1 MNDLILNVY
10 NDNDEVVKTCKAQF
24 VELRFGAV
32 RSIMKLLKV
41 DQIETNLELMNAIS
55 DAWEQLTVILGK
67 CFPEMEDS
75 DWDNVKMS
83 ELIPVVVSILKSSF
97 AKMMDIPKEKNS

>member
-10 NDNDEVVKTCKAQF
+10 DNDDNIVKTCKAQF

-55 DAWEQLTVILGK
+55 NAWEQLTVILGK

-83 ELIPVVVSILKSSF
+83 ELLPVVVSILKSSF
-97 AKMMDIPKEKNS
+97 AKMMDIPKEKN

>member
-10 NDNDEVVKTCKAQF
+10 NDNDEVIKTCKAQF

-55 DAWEQLTVILGK
+55 NAWEQLTVILGK
-67 CFPEMEDS
+67 CFPEMDDS

-97 AKMMDIPKEKNS
+97 AKMMDIPKEKN

>member
-1 MNDLILNVY
+1 MNELILNVY
-10 NDNDEVVKTCKAQF
+10 NDNDEVIKTCTAQF
-24 VELRFGAV
+24 VELRFGAI

-55 DAWEQLTVILGK
+55 GAWEQLTVILGK
-67 CFPEMEDS
+67 CFPEMDDS

-83 ELIPVVVSILKSSF
+83 ELIPVVISILKSSF
-97 AKMMDIPKEKNS
+97 AKMMDIPREKNS

>member
-1 MNDLILNVY
+1 MNDLLLNVY

-55 DAWEQLTVILGK
+55 NAWEQLTVILGK

>member
-1 MNDLILNVY
+1 MNELILNVY
-10 NDNDEVVKTCKAQF
+10 NDNDEVIKTCNAQF
-24 VELRFGAV
+24 VELRFGAI

-55 DAWEQLTVILGK
+55 GAWEQLTGILGK
-67 CFPEMEDS
+67 CFPEMTES

-97 AKMMDIPKEKNS
+97 AKMMDIPREKNS

>member
-55 DAWEQLTVILGK
+55 NAWEQLTAILGK

>member
-10 NDNDEVVKTCKAQF
+10 NDNDEVIKTCKAQF
-24 VELRFGAV
+24 VELRFGAI

-55 DAWEQLTVILGK
+55 NAWEQLTVILGK
-67 CFPEMEDS
+67 CFPEMDDA

-83 ELIPVVVSILKSSF
+83 ELIPVVVSILKQSF
-97 AKMMDIPKEKNS
+97 SKMMDIPREKNS

>member
-1 MNDLILNVY
+1 MNELILNVY
-10 NDNDEVVKTCKAQF
+10 NDNDEVIKTCTAQF
-24 VELRFGAV
+24 VELRFGAI

-55 DAWEQLTVILGK
+55 GAWEQLTVILGK
-67 CFPEMEDS
+67 CFPEMDDS

-83 ELIPVVVSILKSSF
+83 ELIPVVISILKSSF

>member
-1 MNDLILNVY
+1 MNELILNVY
-10 NDNDEVVKTCKAQF
+10 NDNDEVIKTCKAQF
-24 VELRFGAV
+24 VELRFGAI

-55 DAWEQLTVILGK
+55 NAWEQLTVILGK
-67 CFPEMEDS
+67 CFPEMDDS

>member
-1 MNDLILNVY
+1 MNELILNVY
-10 NDNDEVVKTCKAQF
+10 NDNDEVIKTCKAQF
-24 VELRFGAV
+24 VELRFGAI

-55 DAWEQLTVILGK
+55 NAWEQLTAILGK
-67 CFPEMEDS
+67 CFPEMDDA

-97 AKMMDIPKEKNS
+97 AKMMDIPKEKN

>member
-10 NDNDEVVKTCKAQF
+10 NDNDEVIKTCKAQF
-24 VELRFGAV
+24 VELRFGAI

-55 DAWEQLTVILGK
+55 NAWEQLTVILGK
-67 CFPEMEDS
+67 CFPEMDDS

>member
-1 MNDLILNVY
+1 MNELILNVY
-10 NDNDEVVKTCKAQF
+10 NDNDEVIKTCKAQF
-24 VELRFGAV
+24 VELRFGAI

-55 DAWEQLTVILGK
+55 NAWEQLTAILGK

>member
-10 NDNDEVVKTCKAQF
+10 NDNDEVIKTCKAQF
-24 VELRFGAV
+24 VELRFGAI

-55 DAWEQLTVILGK
+55 NAWEQLTVILGK
-67 CFPEMEDS
+67 CFPEMDDS

-97 AKMMDIPKEKNS
+97 AKMMDIPKEKN

>member
-1 MNDLILNVY
+1 MNELILNVY
-10 NDNDEVVKTCKAQF
+10 NDNDEVIKTCKAQF

-55 DAWEQLTVILGK
+55 NAWEQLTAILGK

>member
-1 MNDLILNVY
+1 MNELILNVY
-10 NDNDEVVKTCKAQF
+10 NDNDEVIKTCKAQF

-55 DAWEQLTVILGK
+55 GAWEQLTVILGK
-67 CFPEMEDS
+67 CFPEMDDS

-83 ELIPVVVSILKSSF
+83 ELLPVVVSILKSSF

>member
-10 NDNDEVVKTCKAQF
+10 NDNDEVIKTCNAQF
-24 VELRFGAV
+24 VELRFGAI

-55 DAWEQLTVILGK
+55 GAWEQLTVILGK
-67 CFPEMEDS
+67 CFPEMTAS

-97 AKMMDIPKEKNS
+97 NKMMDIPKEKNS

>member
-1 MNDLILNVY
+1 MNELILNVY
-10 NDNDEVVKTCKAQF
+10 NDNDEVIKTCKAQF

-55 DAWEQLTVILGK
+55 NAWEQLTAILGK
-67 CFPEMEDS
+67 CFPEMDDS

>member
-1 MNDLILNVY
+1 MDNLTLNVY
-10 NDNDEVVKTCKAQF
+10 DTDDNIIKTCTAQF
-24 VELRFGAV
+24 VELHFGAI

-83 ELIPVVVSILKSSF
+83 ELMPIVVSILKQSF
-97 AKMMDIPKEKNS
+97 NKMMDIPREKNA